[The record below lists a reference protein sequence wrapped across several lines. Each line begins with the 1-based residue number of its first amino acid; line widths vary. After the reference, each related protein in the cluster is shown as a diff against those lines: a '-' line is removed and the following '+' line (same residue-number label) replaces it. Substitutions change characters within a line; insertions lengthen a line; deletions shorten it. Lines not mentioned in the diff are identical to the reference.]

1 MTQDQTPRPD
11 FSRLQE
17 PDARPEHVLR
27 YSVAVEEH
35 GDQRVVVF
43 VDNATG
49 YRYAA
54 LVTRDEAVAAR
65 YRLLCEAFVRFL
77 NTGGTVQHARMT
89 VGFVEAYLIDPG
101 MPSGLAYAGTDA
113 VGTFDHRFEVVGADP
128 PAYVRVVEGAE
139 GFAEYLTGVDL
150 ERHAMQ
156 SLPALP
162 HDEEDD

>member
-1 MTQDQTPRPD
+1 MTQDKTPRPD

-27 YSVAVEEH
+27 YSVAVEEP

-49 YRYAA
+49 QRHAA
-54 LVTRDEAVAAR
+54 LVTRDEAAAAR

-77 NTGGTVQHARMT
+77 NTGGSAQHARLT
-89 VGFVEAYLIDPG
+89 AGLVEACLDDPG
-101 MPSGLAYAGTDA
+101 VPPGLTYTGTDA
-113 VGTFDHRFEVVGADP
+113 TGTFDHLFAVEGVDP
-128 PAYVRVVEGAE
+128 PAFVRVVEGAE
-139 GFAEYLTGVDL
+139 GFAEYLAGVDL

-156 SLPALP
+156 SLPASP
-162 HDEEDD
+162 HAGEDD